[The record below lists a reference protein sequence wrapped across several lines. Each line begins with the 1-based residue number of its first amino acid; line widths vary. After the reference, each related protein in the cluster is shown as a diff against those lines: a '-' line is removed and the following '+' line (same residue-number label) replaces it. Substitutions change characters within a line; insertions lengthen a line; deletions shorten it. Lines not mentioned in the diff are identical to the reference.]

1 MQQRV
6 VQNDWP
12 PLVGQEY
19 YGKLALV
26 EKKGFSSEKEM
37 SWYMLRGKIDE
48 FVETQ
53 KTKIDIVDILKPVE
67 VNREEQQQ
75 ALLIRNLKVVIDGP
89 PAIGKTTLCRKLCNM
104 WAKGDLE
111 HLGYKLMLFCPLRL
125 EKIIS
130 ATTLHDLLYCI
141 LENDDVP
148 YCVKWVEQSNGE
160 GVVFIFDRWDELSDE
175 HKKSSLISK
184 IISGR
189 RLYNC
194 SVIVTSRTYAYS
206 SLIDMMQDY
215 NMNIHKH
222 INVIGFLPDEIKL
235 CIEKTLTEKPKAE
248 SLIRELESR
257 QDVLSLCYIPLVCSI
272 VIFVYG
278 KNNELPDTLTQ
289 LYEEFIIQT
298 IRRYLK
304 ITGES
309 PRLVTKLRELP
320 HNVSQIFDKLCR
332 FAYEG
337 LCFKTP
343 KMTYSLQEIRSE
355 FDKKLN
361 KSFLGLI
368 TSFTFYDE
376 ELYQFIHL
384 TIQEFLAAWWIC
396 KQKDVMKLFGKY
408 WKKTH
413 FRMCSRFIAGL
424 SGLKDSAYA
433 KCFKE
438 LSDLQCRRSVSDVD
452 MFRVPSFYPSIGS
465 LYDSDSCDDRKSDL
479 KDFVYSNLTD
489 HQLINVC
496 NKKSINIYLLQ
507 LIYESQNKA
516 LCNTVA
522 ENFPDTSL
530 CFVPRYNYIYEHNI
544 TAFDYS
550 CISFFIRA
558 NTEITWKHLHLNYR
572 CSWVVDHIKA
582 RSIKMPSKCIAST
595 IASTVDIN
603 QLEELYY
610 YDSYI
615 GQLDMLSLLQS
626 TTLKVLDIEID
637 PSEWS
642 DDVNV
647 NIETCI
653 SDNKTLQVLSIE
665 MYSENNFYEKL
676 CNGIAKNKTL
686 LSVKLWW
693 WVSDKPRLTLP
704 VIFKENST
712 IQSFTTNAILEDVAE
727 VNTPLKV
734 LCVDHYMSWFTKCTR
749 LQYLK
754 LDWDI
759 DGPTMTSLLTII
771 DHLQTLDVKINDD
784 DAYTILY
791 DHLRRNNSTLKTL
804 ILYYYNMNDR
814 CASQLQDMLSENT
827 TLLGLKIRHLKPDH
841 YKYITAGLNN
851 NSSLKN
857 VHFSTYIDKDDKFS
871 FDDFSQLQTNLEYL
885 QFEISTYNRHPNCNI
900 VNTFQK
906 ILERNSNLRTL
917 FVSDFLFKEQSVS
930 ISDLESFWRV
940 VLQHPSLDKY
950 IFPASKKLLRARKK
964 IMKELKL

>member
-1 MQQRV
+1 M
-6 VQNDWP
+6 
-12 PLVGQEY
+12 
-19 YGKLALV
+19 
-26 EKKGFSSEKEM
+26 
-37 SWYMLRGKIDE
+37 RGKTDSI
-48 FVETQ
+48 
-53 KTKIDIVDILKPVE
+53 KLTKKDIKNKYSILDILEPM
-67 VNREEQQQ
+67 EQDE
-75 ALLIRNLKVVIDGP
+75 ADIKNLKVVIDGP
-89 PAIGKTTLCRKLCNM
+89 PGIGKTTLCRKLCNM

-125 EKIIS
+125 RTIS
-130 ATTLHDLLYCI
+130 CAQTLSDLFVYKSSEI
-141 LENDDVP
+141 PHIVNWIEGNH
-148 YCVKWVEQSNGE
+148 GE
-160 GVVFIFDRWDELSDE
+160 GVVFIFDGWDELSDE
-175 HKKSSLISK
+175 HKESSLISK
-184 IISGR
+184 IISGQM
-189 RLYNC
+189 LHNC

-215 NMNIHKH
+215 NMHVHKH

-272 VIFVYG
+272 VIYVYDK
-278 KNNELPDTLTQ
+278 KNKLPDTLTQ
-289 LYEEFIIQT
+289 LYEEFIVQT
-298 IRRYLK
+298 IRRYFK
-304 ITGES
+304 KTRKN
-309 PRLVTKLRELP
+309 PRLVASLHELP
-320 HNVSQIFDKLCR
+320 HDISQTFDKLCH

-337 LCFKTP
+337 LSSQNP
-343 KMTYSLQEIRSE
+343 RMTYSLQEISTSFE
-355 FDKKLN
+355 EQFDKG
-361 KSFLGLI
+361 FLGLI

-396 KQKDVMKLFGKY
+396 KQKDVVKLFDEY
-408 WKKTH
+408 WKKLH

-433 KCFKE
+433 KYFKE

-452 MFRVPSFYPSIGS
+452 VFRVPSFYPSIGS
-465 LYDSDSCDDRKSDL
+465 MYDNDYEKQDL
-479 KDFVYSNLTD
+479 VVFTSRD
-489 HQLINVC
+489 HQ
-496 NKKSINIYLLQ
+496 SIIYTKISVNMYLLQ

-522 ENFPDTSL
+522 ENFTDTSL
-530 CFVPRYNYIYEHNI
+530 CFVFRSGHYNL

-550 CISFFIRA
+550 CISFFLRA
-558 NTEITWKHLHLNYR
+558 NSEITSWKHLHLHYN
-572 CSWVVDHIKA
+572 A
-582 RSIKMPSKCIAST
+582 LST
-595 IASTVDIN
+595 IVNLQAKSLFIANNRSNYKNIPTCIQNIDIS
-603 QLEELYY
+603 QLEELYVKC
-610 YDSYI
+610 SYI
-615 GQLDMLSLLQS
+615 GQLDMLSLLQY
-626 TTLKVLDIEID
+626 TTLKVLDICIK
-637 PSEWS
+637 PSKWS
-642 DDVNV
+642 NDVSV

-653 SDNKTLQVLSIE
+653 SDNKTLQVLSVAF
-665 MYSENNFYEKL
+665 YDKSSSDFYEKL

-693 WVSDKPRLTLP
+693 KYWEYSFVQELSWRCRFAPRLTGLP

-712 IQSFTTNAILEDVAE
+712 IQSFITNAILKDVHVAE

-734 LCVDHYMSWFTKCTR
+734 LHVNHYMSWFTKCTQ

-754 LDWDI
+754 LHSPI

-771 DHLQTLDVKINDD
+771 DHLQTLDVDIDSD
-784 DAYTILY
+784 DAYTILC

-804 ILYYYNMNDR
+804 ILSSSRNDR
-814 CASQLQDMLSENT
+814 CASQLQDMLSKNT
-827 TLLGLKIRHLKPDH
+827 TLLGLKIHRLKPDH

-857 VHFSTYIDKDDKFS
+857 VHLTIFIYHDDEFS

-885 QFEISTYNRHPNCNI
+885 QFEISTSARHPNYNI
-900 VNTFQK
+900 INTFQT

-917 FVSDFLFKEQSVS
+917 FVNNFLFQDQSVS

-940 VLQHPSLDKY
+940 VLQHKSLDKY
-950 IFPASKKLLRARKK
+950 IFPASKKLLQAREK